1 MKRLYIIALL
11 LVFSGGSFAQTA
23 AVYDLA
29 RCVEVAIENNLSVKR
44 SLLQKEGASVD
55 LRQSRASQLPSV
67 NLGGNYGYNWGRS
80 IDPTTNQFI
89 TQQIN
94 FSGLNGNA
102 NLVLFN
108 WFRLANNVKQNRLL
122 YESST
127 YDVEKAKNDLS
138 LNIVTF
144 YLNVIFNQELLET
157 AEYQLESSKEQLDRT
172 KKLVAA
178 GALPITSELELTS
191 QVASN
196 EVSLINAQNTL
207 DLAFLSLKQAMML
220 PASEKI
226 DIVVPDIDVID
237 ELVALVNPNDIY
249 AAALTTMPE
258 IKSAQLQVQSAS
270 LALEVAKADFTP
282 TLSLNAGFNT
292 NYSNAFGQQF
302 VVNPT
307 ADPIPF
313 DTDLETQSG
322 ESVFGFRQ
330 PGTFNDYTV
339 GEQFSDNLSRSVSLN
354 LSIPVFNG
362 LRVNSNVQR
371 SKIAM
376 QQAEI
381 TVAEQKNQLR
391 QIIESAYNDAQAA
404 AKTFDAS
411 NRQVEALEETFRS
424 IENQYNLGA
433 VNFTDYQVASNNLFG
448 AKSDLVR
455 AKFDFIF
462 RKKILDFYMGNPIT
476 L

>member
-1 MKRLYIIALL
+1 MKRLNIFALIL
-11 LVFSGGSFAQTA
+11 IFSAVSTAQDA
-23 AVYDLA
+23 EVYDLA
-29 RCVEVAIENNLSVKR
+29 RCVEVAIENNLSIKR
-44 SLLQKEGASVD
+44 SMLQKEGANIN

-67 NLGGNYGYNWGRS
+67 NFGGNYGYNWGRS

-94 FSGLNGNA
+94 FSGINGNA
-102 NLVLFN
+102 NMVLFN

-122 YESST
+122 FESST

-144 YLNVIFNQELLET
+144 YLNVIFNKELLET
-157 AEYQLESSKEQLDRT
+157 AEYQLNSSSEQLQRT
-172 KKLVAA
+172 QKLVAL
-178 GALPITSELELTS
+178 GALPITNELELTS
-191 QVASN
+191 QLASN
-196 EVSLINAQNTL
+196 EVSLINAQNAL
-207 DLAFLSLKQAMML
+207 DLAYLNLKQAMMMS
-220 PASEKI
+220 ASENIEIK
-226 DIVVPDIDVID
+226 VPEIDVIED
-237 ELVALVNPNDIY
+237 LIMTVNPNDIY
-249 AAALTTMPE
+249 TTALSSMPE
-258 IKSAQLQVQSAS
+258 IKSAELQVQSA
-270 LALEVAKADFTP
+270 LMAVEVAKADFTP
-282 TLSLNAGFNT
+282 TLSLSAGFNT
-292 NYSNAFGQQF
+292 NYSDAFRQF
-302 VVNPT
+302 VVDPNLEQIEFPT
-307 ADPIPF
+307 GF
-313 DTDLETQSG
+313 ETISG
-322 ESVFGFRQ
+322 ESVVGFQ
-330 PGTFNDYTV
+330 SQGNFVVDEAGKQLSN
-339 GEQFSDNLSRSVSLN
+339 NLSRSVSVN

-381 TVAEQKNQLR
+381 TVVEQKNQLR

-411 NRQVEALEETFRS
+411 NRQVEALVETFRS
-424 IENQYNLGA
+424 IQNQYNLGA
-433 VNFTDYQVASNNLFG
+433 ANFTDYQVASNNLFG

-476 L
+476 I

>member
-1 MKRLYIIALL
+1 MLR
-11 LVFSGGSFAQTA
+11 
-23 AVYDLA
+23 
-29 RCVEVAIENNLSVKR
+29 
-44 SLLQKEGASVD
+44 KEGANID

-67 NLGGNYGYNWGRS
+67 NFGGNYGYNWGRS

-94 FSGLNGNA
+94 FSGINGNA
-102 NLVLFN
+102 NMVLFN

-122 YESST
+122 FESST

-144 YLNVIFNQELLET
+144 YLNVIFNKELLET
-157 AEYQLESSKEQLDRT
+157 AEYQLNSSSEQLQRT
-172 KKLVAA
+172 QKLVAL
-178 GALPITSELELTS
+178 GALPITNELELTS
-191 QVASN
+191 QLASN
-196 EVSLINAQNTL
+196 EVSLINAQNAL
-207 DLAFLSLKQAMML
+207 DLAYLNLKQAMMMS
-220 PASEKI
+220 ASEKI
-226 DIVVPDIDVID
+226 EIKVPEIDVIED
-237 ELVALVNPNDIY
+237 LIMTVNPNDIY
-249 AAALTTMPE
+249 TTALSSMPE
-258 IKSAQLQVQSAS
+258 IKSAELQVQSA
-270 LALEVAKADFTP
+270 LMAVEVAKADFTP
-282 TLSLNAGFNT
+282 TLSLSAGFNT
-292 NYSNAFGQQF
+292 NYSDAFRQF
-302 VVNPT
+302 VVDPNLEQIEFPT
-307 ADPIPF
+307 GF
-313 DTDLETQSG
+313 ETISG
-322 ESVFGFRQ
+322 ESVVGFQ
-330 PGTFNDYTV
+330 SQGSFVVDEAGKQLSN
-339 GEQFSDNLSRSVSLN
+339 NLSRSVSVN

-381 TVAEQKNQLR
+381 TVLEQKNQLR

-411 NRQVEALEETFRS
+411 NRQVEALVETFRS

-433 VNFTDYQVASNNLFG
+433 ANFTDYQVASNNLFG

-476 L
+476 I